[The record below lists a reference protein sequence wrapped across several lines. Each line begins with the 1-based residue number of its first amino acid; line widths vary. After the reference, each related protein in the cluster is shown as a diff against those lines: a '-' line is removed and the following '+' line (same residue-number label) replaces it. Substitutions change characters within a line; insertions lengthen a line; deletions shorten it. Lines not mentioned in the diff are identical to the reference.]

1 MAKTRT
7 LTAEVDGV
15 KYTKRTACNYRY
27 FWVCDTILPSGG
39 VMKNAACGWSCKP
52 VDKDGKHPS
61 WSATWIYANTRC
73 VPLAS
78 DQGETTVE
86 KEKVEMTKQTQ
97 TKEEDAPVYVLP
109 RDIDRLCPS
118 IGEAAYVD
126 AYGDGHYKTMLLAS
140 ITPHY
145 VTFRKGSR
153 TGIGWV
159 EVKVSRRWT
168 GLGLAFVLWRSP
180 RGWLHCQFQEV
191 EA

>member
-7 LTAEVDGV
+7 LVAEVDGV

-52 VDKDGKHPS
+52 VDKDGRHPS

-97 TKEEDAPVYVLP
+97 TKEEDASVYVLP

-118 IGEAAYVD
+118 IGEVAYVD
-126 AYGDGHYKTMLLAS
+126 AYGDGVSRLMPLKS
-140 ITPHY
+140 ITPRY
-145 VTFRKGSR
+145 IGFLAVDKT
-153 TGIGWV
+153 GWV
-159 EVKVSRRWT
+159 EVKVKRVWNNEGANFLCWRDRT
-168 GLGLAFVLWRSP
+168 GR
-180 RGWLHCQFQEV
+180 LHCQYVDEMP
-191 EA
+191 